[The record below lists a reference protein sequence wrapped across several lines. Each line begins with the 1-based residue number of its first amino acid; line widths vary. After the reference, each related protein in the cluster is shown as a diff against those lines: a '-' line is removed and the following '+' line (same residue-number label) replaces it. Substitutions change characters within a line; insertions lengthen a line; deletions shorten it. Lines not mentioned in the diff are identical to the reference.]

1 MPWDEVKEHM
11 HIQIKEANS
20 TSYTSYVKHTV
31 REEELKKVFNS
42 LGGNN
47 KKAEKPI
54 KKKAKVDMNL
64 NQIHV
69 ENKKP
74 ECLMIDGYNMIYDW
88 QDLKDIAK
96 VNIESA
102 RDELIN
108 RISNYQGYKR
118 IKVILVFDGYR
129 VKNNTGS
136 HFNQGNLDII
146 YTRYNQTADSY
157 IEKAV
162 HDLKK
167 KYELSVATSDGL
179 IQNAILANGAKRI
192 SARELEIA
200 VKNVNKRALSYLKK

>member
-1 MPWDEVKEHM
+1 M
-11 HIQIKEANS
+11 HIQIKQAS
-20 TSYTSYVKHTV
+20 SASYSYVKHTV
-31 REEELKKVFNS
+31 NEEELKRVFHS

-47 KKAEKPI
+47 KKEQKTY
-54 KKKAKVDMNL
+54 KKKKKVDLDL
-64 NQIHV
+64 NAIHI
-69 ENKKP
+69 EDKKP

-88 QDLKDIAK
+88 QDLKDIANQ
-96 VNIESA
+96 NIESS
-102 RDELIN
+102 RDELIS

-129 VKNNTGS
+129 VKNNVGS
-136 HFNQGNLDII
+136 HFHQGNLDII
-146 YTRYNQTADSY
+146 YTKYNQTADSY

-167 KYELSVATSDGL
+167 KYDLSVATSDGL

>member
-1 MPWDEVKEHM
+1 ME
-11 HIQIKEANS
+11 
-20 TSYTSYVKHTV
+20 YL
-31 REEELKKVFNS
+31 RF
-42 LGGNN
+42 
-47 KKAEKPI
+47 
-54 KKKAKVDMNL
+54 
-64 NQIHV
+64 
-69 ENKKP
+69 
-74 ECLMIDGYNMIYDW
+74 YNC
-88 QDLKDIAK
+88 
-96 VNIESA
+96 
-102 RDELIN
+102 RTT
-108 RISNYQGYKR
+108 GYKR

-192 SARELEIA
+192 SARELEIV

>member
-1 MPWDEVKEHM
+1 
-11 HIQIKEANS
+11 
-20 TSYTSYVKHTV
+20 
-31 REEELKKVFNS
+31 
-42 LGGNN
+42 
-47 KKAEKPI
+47 
-54 KKKAKVDMNL
+54 MNL

-69 ENKKP
+69 EEKKP